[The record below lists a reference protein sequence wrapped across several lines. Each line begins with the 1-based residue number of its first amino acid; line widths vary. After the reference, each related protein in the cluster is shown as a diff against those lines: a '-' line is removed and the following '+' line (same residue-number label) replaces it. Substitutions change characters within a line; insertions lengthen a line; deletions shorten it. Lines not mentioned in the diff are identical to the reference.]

1 MISVFT
7 KRSLIYWA
15 NQAKHKVV
23 VRMYDDLIVG
33 SSGIVA
39 QADKPIKSLT
49 SLNPYAL
56 PNP

>member
-15 NQAKHKVV
+15 NRAKDKVV
-23 VRMYDDLIVG
+23 VRVYDDLIVG

-49 SLNPYAL
+49 LLNPYAL